1 MRYYGGK
8 NKLLDLIEIG
18 VKKTELNHGAKFVDL
33 FTGTT
38 AVAQH
43 FKKIGY
49 TVIANDFLE
58 FSYALAKT
66 YIELNEEPKFLKLKK
81 YLGIDTIDKNYVIG
95 YLNNLSPIKD
105 FIFNNYCPDGN
116 GKRKY
121 FSNEN
126 GQKIDAIRKKIEEW
140 KNLSVISEL
149 EYYYLITALLEAINL
164 VSNVAGT
171 YSAYLKTWDQRAV
184 KPMILTSPEIIPSK
198 RNNKAFKKDANQL
211 IKEVRNID
219 ILYLDPPY
227 NNRQYAANYFILEL
241 IAEGWFGTEK
251 PVANGKTGMINYEHQ
266 LSEYCYKG
274 RADKALNDLIVNANA
289 KYILLSYNNEGVI
302 ADDEIKKIL
311 TQKGKVQLFKKTH
324 KRYKSINQKEDDPQN
339 TEERLYFV
347 ETSLAARRA
356 NKLDGQAWLQHSF
369 SIWRDIAKNQ
379 EEIKL
384 RHPAIFP
391 IQLAERIIS
400 VLTNGSGKNIL
411 DCFAGSG
418 STLIAGLKK
427 GMNVYGV
434 DISDEFQQLFFRRI
448 NNHYL
453 PYKENGEIRYFVK
466 DAREISKYIE
476 PNSIDLCLTSPP
488 YWNILN
494 ARRSADLKTGRN
506 YTDKVQDI
514 GNIESY
520 NNFIAGLKKIMTEV
534 AITIRENGY
543 CVIVVMDIRKG
554 SKFYP
559 FHLDVTRMMEEI
571 GLTLEDLLI
580 WDRQKEY
587 NNCKP
592 LGYPYKFIV
601 NKVHEYILIFKK
613 YGHDK

>member
-8 NKLLDLIEIG
+8 DKLLDLIEIG

-38 AVAQH
+38 VVAQH
-43 FKKIGY
+43 FKKKGY

-58 FSYALAKT
+58 FSFALAKT
-66 YIELNEEPKFLKLKK
+66 YIELNEEPKFFKLKK
-81 YLGIDTIDKNYVIG
+81 HLGVNQIDKNYVIG
-95 YLNNLSPIKD
+95 YLNNLLPKKS
-105 FIFNNYCPDGN
+105 FIFKNYCPSGTGN
-116 GKRKY
+116 RKY

-126 GQKIDAIRKKIEEW
+126 GQKIDAIREKIEEW
-140 KNLSVISEL
+140 KKLFVISEL
-149 EYYYLITALLEAINL
+149 EYYYLITALIESVNL

-171 YSAYLKTWDQRAV
+171 YSAYLKTWDKRAL
-184 KPMILTSPEIIPSK
+184 KPIILTAPEIIPSNK
-198 RNNKAFKKDANQL
+198 KNKAFKQDANKL
-211 IKEVRNID
+211 IREIKNID

-241 IAEGWFGTEK
+241 IAEGWFGTKK
-251 PVANGKTGMINYEHQ
+251 PNPNGKTGMLNYDHQ

-274 RADKALNDLIVNANA
+274 RADKILDDLISSVNA

-302 ADDEIKKIL
+302 PDDKIKKIL
-311 TQKGKVQLFKKTH
+311 TKKGKVQLFKKTH
-324 KRYKSINQKEDDPQN
+324 KRYKSINQNEDSPQN
-339 TEERLYFV
+339 TEERLYFI
-347 ETSLAARRA
+347 ETNLATKRA
-356 NKLDGQAWLQHSF
+356 NKLDGATWLQNSF

-379 EEIKL
+379 EEYKL
-384 RHPAIFP
+384 KHPAIFP
-391 IQLAERIIS
+391 LQLSERIID

-434 DISDEFQQLFFRRI
+434 DISNEFQKLFFNRI

-453 PYKENGEIRYFVK
+453 PYKKNGEIKYFVK
-466 DAREISKYIE
+466 DAREITKFIK

-488 YWNILN
+488 YWDILN
-494 ARRSADLKTGRN
+494 ARRSADMKIGRN
-506 YTDKVQDI
+506 YTNKTQDI

-520 NNFIAGLKKIMTEV
+520 ENFIAELKKIMTEV
-534 AITIRENGY
+534 VKTIRENGY
-543 CVIVVMDIRKG
+543 CVIVVMDIRKK

-559 FHLDVTRMMEEI
+559 FHSDIADMMQEI
-571 GLTLEDLLI
+571 GLSFEDLLI

-613 YGHDK
+613 YGHNK

>member
-8 NKLLDLIEIG
+8 EKLLDLIEIG

-33 FTGTT
+33 FAGTT
-38 AVAQH
+38 VVAQH
-43 FKKIGY
+43 FKKKGY

-81 YLGIDTIDKNYVIG
+81 YLEVGQIDKNYVIG
-95 YLNNLSPIKD
+95 YLNNLSPKKG
-105 FIFNNYCPDGN
+105 FIFDNYCPN
-116 GKRKY
+116 GKGQRKY

-126 GQKIDAIRKKIEEW
+126 GQKIDAIREKIEEW

-149 EYYYLITALLEAINL
+149 EYYYLITAVLEAVNL

-171 YSAYLKTWDQRAV
+171 YSAYLKIWDQRAI
-184 KPMILTSPEIIPSK
+184 KPLILTSPEIIPSK

-211 IKEVRNID
+211 IKEIKNID

-227 NNRQYAANYFILEL
+227 NSRQYAANYFILEL
-241 IAEGWFGTEK
+241 IAEGWFGTKK
-251 PVANGKTGMINYEHQ
+251 PIANGKTGMINYDHQ

-274 RADKALNDLIVNANA
+274 RADKALDDLITNVNA

-302 ADDEIKKIL
+302 ADSEIKKIFAK
-311 TQKGKVQLFKKTH
+311 KGKVQLFKKTH

-347 ETSLAARRA
+347 ETNLATKRA
-356 NKLDGQAWLQHSF
+356 NKLDGGTWLQNSF
-369 SIWRDIAKNQ
+369 SIWRDISKNQ

-384 RHPAIFP
+384 KHPAIFP
-391 IQLAERIIS
+391 LQLSERIID

-434 DISDEFQQLFFRRI
+434 DISDEFQKLFFNRI

-453 PYKENGEIRYFVK
+453 PYKDSGKIKYFVK
-466 DAREISKYIE
+466 DAREITKYIE

-488 YWNILN
+488 YWDILN
-494 ARRSADLKTGRN
+494 ARRSADLKIGRN
-506 YTDKVQDI
+506 YTNKTKDI

-520 NNFIAGLKKIMTEV
+520 NNFIAELKVIMTEV
-534 AITIRENGY
+534 AKTIRENGY
-543 CVIVVMDIRKG
+543 CVMVVMDIRKG

-559 FHLDVTRMMEEI
+559 FHSDVARMMEEI
-571 GLTLEDLLI
+571 GLTFEDLLI

-613 YGHDK
+613 YGHNK

>member
-8 NKLLDLIEIG
+8 DKLLDLIEIG

-38 AVAQH
+38 VVAQH
-43 FKKIGY
+43 FKKKGY

-66 YIELNEEPKFLKLKK
+66 YIELNEEPKFIKLKK
-81 YLGIDTIDKNYVIG
+81 HLEVGHIDKNYVIG
-95 YLNNLSPIKD
+95 YLNNLSPKKS
-105 FIFNNYCPDGN
+105 FIFKNYCPDGN
-116 GKRKY
+116 DGRKY

-126 GQKIDAIRKKIEEW
+126 GQKIDAIREKIEEW
-140 KNLSVISEL
+140 KNSAVVSEL

-171 YSAYLKTWDQRAV
+171 YSAYLKIWDQRAV
-184 KPMILTSPEIIPSK
+184 KPIILTAPEIIPSN
-198 RNNKAFKKDANQL
+198 RNNKAFKQDANKL
-211 IKEVRNID
+211 IREIKNID

-227 NNRQYAANYFILEL
+227 NSRQYAANYFILEL
-241 IAEGWFGTEK
+241 IAEGWFGTKK
-251 PVANGKTGMINYEHQ
+251 PTIAGKTGMRNYDHQ

-274 RADKALNDLIVNANA
+274 RANKALDHLITSASV

-302 ADDEIKKIL
+302 TDNEIKNIL
-311 TQKGKVQLFKKTH
+311 TRKGKVQLFKKPH
-324 KRYKSINQKEDDPQN
+324 KRYKSINQKDDDPKN
-339 TEERLYFV
+339 TEERLYFI
-347 ETSLAARRA
+347 ETGLAIKRA
-356 NKLDGQAWLQHSF
+356 NKLDGQSWLQYSF

-379 EEIKL
+379 EEYKL
-384 RHPAIFP
+384 KHPAIFP
-391 IQLAERIIS
+391 LQLSERIID

-434 DISDEFQQLFFRRI
+434 DVSDEFQKLFFSRI

-453 PYKENGEIRYFVK
+453 PYKENGKIKYFVK
-466 DAREISKYIE
+466 DAREITKFIE

-488 YWNILN
+488 YWDILN
-494 ARRSADLKTGRN
+494 ARRSADLKIGRN
-506 YTDKVQDI
+506 YTNKTQDI

-520 NNFIAGLKKIMTEV
+520 NNFLAELKKIMTEV
-534 AITIRENGY
+534 SKTIRENGY
-543 CVIVVMDIRKG
+543 CVMVVMDIRKG

-559 FHLDVTRMMEEI
+559 FHSDVAKIMEEI
-571 GLTLEDLLI
+571 GLTFEDLLI

-601 NKVHEYILIFKK
+601 NKAHEYILIFKK
-613 YGHDK
+613 YGYNK

>member
-8 NKLLDLIEIG
+8 DKLLGLIEIG
-18 VKKTELNHGAKFVDL
+18 VNKTELNHGAKFVDH

-38 AVAQH
+38 VVAQH
-43 FKKIGY
+43 FKKKGY

-66 YIELNEEPKFLKLKK
+66 YIELNQEPRFLKLKK
-81 YLGIDTIDKNYVIG
+81 YLGVNHIDQNHVID
-95 YLNNLSPIKD
+95 YLNNLLPKKS
-105 FIFNNYCPDGN
+105 FIFKNYCPE
-116 GKRKY
+116 GKERRKY

-126 GQKIDAIRKKIEEW
+126 GQRIDAIREQIEEW
-140 KNLSVISEL
+140 KNLDVISES

-184 KPMILTSPEIIPSK
+184 KPLILTPPIIIPSNK
-198 RNNKAFKKDANQL
+198 RNKAFKRDANEL
-211 IKEVRNID
+211 IKKINNID

-241 IAEGWFGTEK
+241 VAEGWFGTRK
-251 PVANGKTGMINYEHQ
+251 PVVTGKAGMRNYDHQ

-274 RADKALNDLIVNANA
+274 RANKALEYLISNAKA

-302 ADDEIKKIL
+302 ADDEIKSIL
-311 TQKGKVQLFKKTH
+311 TQKGEMQLFKRIH
-324 KRYKSINQKEDDPQN
+324 KRYKSINQKNGDPKN

-347 ETSLAARRA
+347 ETGLATKRA
-356 NKLDGQAWLQHSF
+356 NKLDGQSWLQYSF
-369 SIWRDIAKNQ
+369 SIWRDIVKSQ
-379 EEIKL
+379 EELKL

-391 IQLAERIIS
+391 LQLAERIIDI
-400 VLTNGSGKNIL
+400 LTNGSGKNIL

-427 GMNVYGV
+427 GMNVYGIDV
-434 DISDEFQQLFFRRI
+434 SSEFQELFFNRI
-448 NNHYL
+448 NNHYSS
-453 PYKENGEIRYFVK
+453 YKENGEVNYFVK
-466 DAREISKYIE
+466 DAREITKFIE

-488 YWNILN
+488 YWDILN
-494 ARRSADLKTGRN
+494 ARRSADLKISRN
-506 YTDKVQDI
+506 YTDKAQDI

-520 NNFIAGLKKIMTEV
+520 NNFLAELKKIVAEV
-534 AITIRENGY
+534 VKTIRENGY
-543 CVIVVMDIRKG
+543 FVMIVMDIRKG

-559 FHLDVTRMMEEI
+559 FHSDITKIVEEV
-571 GLTLEDLLI
+571 GLTFEDLLI

-587 NNCKP
+587 NNCRP

-601 NKVHEYILIFKK
+601 NKVHEYILIFRKNGCNK
-613 YGHDK
+613 